1 MASAKAI
8 ARRQR
13 YAEDPDYRERN
24 IASARRYRASHKE
37 KLSDFERQRRYGLS
51 AADYQA
57 MLARQGGRCAA
68 CRRKPKPKCRLQ
80 VDHCHKTGQVRGLLC
95 NRCNTMLGMGDD
107 DPDRL
112 RAGIAYLEAAERAAR
127 CNARNDT
134 RQMPSCRDLSAR
146 LATARQT
153 RPDHRAAPRPG
164 RRPRARRDRAS
175 AAARRR
181 RAGRTPRGS
190 SSLRPAPP

>member
-1 MASAKAI
+1 MASARSI

-13 YAEDPDYRERN
+13 YAEDLEYREREL
-24 IASARRYRASHKE
+24 ARHNRYRAAHKKE
-37 KLSDFERQRRYGLS
+37 ISEYHRRFRYGLS
-51 AADYQA
+51 AAEYEA
-57 MLARQGGRCAA
+57 LLARQGGRCAA
-68 CRRKPKPKCRLQ
+68 CRRKPKRKRRLE
-80 VDHCHKTGQVRGLLC
+80 VDHCHVTGRVRGLLC

-112 RAGIAYLEAAERAAR
+112 RAGIAYLEAAEKAAGSR
-127 CNARNDT
+127 SRRNITARFVT
-134 RQMPSCRDLSAR
+134 V
-146 LATARQT
+146 RQT

-164 RRPRARRDRAS
+164 QRPRARRGRAS

>member
-1 MASAKAI
+1 MASAKAVS
-8 ARRQR
+8 RRQR

-68 CRRKPKPKCRLQ
+68 CKKKPGPKSRLE
-80 VDHCHKTGQVRGLLC
+80 VDHCHLTGRVRGLLC
-95 NRCNTMLGMGDD
+95 TKCNTMLGMGDD

-112 RAGIAYLEAAERAAR
+112 RAGIAYLEAAGNCAGLS
-127 CNARNDT
+127 
-134 RQMPSCRDLSAR
+134 QSCKDLSAR
-146 LATARQT
+146 SATARQT

-164 RRPRARRDRAS
+164 QRPRARRDRAS

>member
-1 MASAKAI
+1 MASRRAI
-8 ARRQR
+8 TRRER
-13 YAEDPDYRERN
+13 YAEDPDYREREL
-24 IASARRYRASHKE
+24 ARKRRHRAAHKE
-37 KLSDFERQRRYGLS
+37 ELSDYNLRRRYGICL
-51 AADYQA
+51 ADYQA
-57 MLARQGGRCAA
+57 LLARQGGRCAT
-68 CRRKPKPKCRLQ
+68 CRRKPKPKCPLQ

-107 DPDRL
+107 DPRRL
-112 RAGIAYLEAAERAAR
+112 RAGIAYLEAAKRTAPMQCPQRHAPSVPAAG
-127 CNARNDT
+127 
-134 RQMPSCRDLSAR
+134 L
-146 LATARQT
+146 LTARQT

-164 RRPRARRDRAS
+164 QRPRARRDRAS